1 MNVSTFERA
10 QVARFAYEEARSTG
24 SLDCMRAICYVLRN
38 RLKNGWGDGT
48 WLWLMENHVKVQGNE
63 RCTFGAI
70 SDGSPAVPAGI
81 TASLD
86 PQDRLLQL
94 IIRDIDDIYMG
105 QSEDDTKT
113 VVQDA
118 LYWQFIDRPAHPW
131 FVEHIVRDPANHPRV
146 AQVGPIAFFE

>member
-1 MNVSTFERA
+1 MRNDVPSFADGKDLLQELRSNTTLAQEALLRGCDCMEEGGMNVSTFERA

-94 IIRDIDDIYMG
+94 IIRDIDDIYNDHNAG
-105 QSEDDTKT
+105 ARQ
-113 VVQDA
+113 A
-118 LYWQFIDRPAHPW
+118 
-131 FVEHIVRDPANHPRV
+131 
-146 AQVGPIAFFE
+146 

>member
-48 WLWLMENHVKVQGNE
+48 WLWLMENHVKVQGNI
-63 RCTFGAI
+63 A
-70 SDGSPAVPAGI
+70 DGW
-81 TASLD
+81 ASID

-146 AQVGPIAFFE
+146 AQVGPIALFE